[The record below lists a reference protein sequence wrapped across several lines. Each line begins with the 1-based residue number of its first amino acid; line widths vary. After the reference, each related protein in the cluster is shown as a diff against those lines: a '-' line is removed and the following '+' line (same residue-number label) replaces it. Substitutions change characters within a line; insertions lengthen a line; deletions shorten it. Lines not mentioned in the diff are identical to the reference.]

1 MKVKLKEGLTTIAS
15 THYELKPGV
24 VVDIADRLF
33 NEEVMD
39 KVSDSGKKKG
49 SAKKEEKAE
58 KKAEPKKKE
67 SPKKESPKKEDVKK
81 SFEDELIDLPGIGPK
96 IAEQILNMAKTKEG
110 LSKIP
115 RQTLIDELR
124 DDAVI
129 VLDKYL
135 GR

>member
-58 KKAEPKKKE
+58 KKAEPKKKN
-67 SPKKESPKKEDVKK
+67 PQKKKVQKKRTLK
-81 SFEDELIDLPGIGPK
+81 SL
-96 IAEQILNMAKTKEG
+96 
-110 LSKIP
+110 
-115 RQTLIDELR
+115 LR
-124 DDAVI
+124 MN
-129 VLDKYL
+129 
-135 GR
+135 